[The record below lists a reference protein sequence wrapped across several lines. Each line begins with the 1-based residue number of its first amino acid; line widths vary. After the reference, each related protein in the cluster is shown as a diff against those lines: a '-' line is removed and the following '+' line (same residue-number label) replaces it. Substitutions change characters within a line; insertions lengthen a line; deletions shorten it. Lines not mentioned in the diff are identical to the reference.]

1 MVLASNRPRFAGGAH
16 VRPASNTPQVV
27 PSTAVPGG
35 LIGTPIEQRVA
46 MATVKDFE
54 ASVRRQEQPSA
65 QSSER
70 STSALNQFLAL
81 YTPDSSTHDFY
92 ECYLTKSIPP
102 LQLTSTTAQIQD
114 FIDYG
119 CGKKDIKPGGRKA
132 YFRAIR
138 CFFNWAYSPASDLG
152 LKPSDNPITW
162 VKAPKVSR
170 KIMPAQSKESIE
182 VLLSHVDNVRD
193 QAIICL
199 LTDSGSRLAG
209 IADVSEPDIDWDKH
223 LIKIITKGG
232 DEAFIPFGRG
242 TEILIRE
249 WLSEYNPNGGSI
261 WGINKSGIVS
271 MLRRLENS
279 SGVKCNA
286 HTFRRGFASILRRN
300 NVDSLDIMRLGGW
313 KSLTMVQTYT
323 ESVSFDDSLEHYKS
337 PIQRPTDATD
347 GPPEKADGLSEK
359 EEVPRPRIELGTR
372 GFSVRCS
379 TN

>member
-1 MVLASNRPRFAGGAH
+1 MFSKIGWFGIFSYIPSER
-16 VRPASNTPQVV
+16 NTPC
-27 PSTAVPGG
+27 PGFFEYSFNCAVN
-35 LIGTPIEQRVA
+35 IFR
-46 MATVKDFE
+46 F
-54 ASVRRQEQPSA
+54 
-65 QSSER
+65 
-70 STSALNQFLAL
+70 
-81 YTPDSSTHDFY
+81 
-92 ECYLTKSIPP
+92 
-102 LQLTSTTAQIQD
+102 
-114 FIDYG
+114 
-119 CGKKDIKPGGRKA
+119 KPGGRKA

-182 VLLSHVDNVRD
+182 VLLSYVDNVRD

-209 IADVSEPDIDWDKH
+209 FADISEPDIDWDRH
-223 LIKIITKGG
+223 LIKIIIKGG

-242 TEILIRE
+242 TEILLRE

-271 MLRRLENS
+271 MLRRLESS
-279 SGVKCNA
+279 SGVKCNG

-323 ESVSFDDSLEHYKS
+323 ESVSFDDSLGHYQS
-337 PIQRPTDATD
+337 PIRRPADAT
-347 GPPEKADGLSEK
+347 DGLSEK
-359 EEVPRPRIELGTR
+359 EEVPKPRIELGTR
-372 GFSVRCS
+372 GFSVRQEHLCIEILTHLADIGQAAEELRQTLCTS
-379 TN
+379 DQSPTQIPAFIQTLLQDRKHGLNK